1 VRITYSTGESLTRV
15 SRSLLPS
22 PYQNTVTVTMSLQ
35 QQHLKALKE
44 GQIQLALQAIKQD
57 ATISQRR
64 AAAIYSVPQRTLS
77 DRRAGRSSRADS
89 APKSRKLDNNE
100 EEVIVKHILELVGR
114 GFAPRLAAVADMANS
129 LRTERNMGHVGVN
142 WPSTFVKRRPELQMS
157 FNRKYD
163 YKRALCE
170 DPGTIQ
176 AWFRLVANMKA
187 KYGIQDEDTY
197 NFDETGFMMGQI
209 STGAVVTASERRG
222 RPKAVQPGNREWTTV
237 IQGINATGWAIPPFI
252 IFKGRHHLSAWY
264 KEEDLPQDWVIAVSD
279 NGWTTNKLGLQWLKH
294 FDEHTKKRVIGS
306 HRLLVIDGHESHDSL
321 QFQQYCKDNKII
333 TICMPPHSSHL
344 LQPLDVGCFAP
355 LKKAYGR
362 QAEDLM
368 RNRITH
374 ITKLEF
380 LPCFKR
386 AFDAAITPSNIQ
398 GGFRGAGLV
407 PFDPERVIMGLDV
420 QLRTPSPPPVNNEPW
435 QSQTPSNT
443 LELGSQS
450 TLVKARIQRHID
462 SSPTSMVEAFEK
474 VAKGAAIIAHKLAL
488 AQQEIAELR
497 AANEAAMR
505 RKLHKRKRVK
515 AEGTLTI
522 GDGARL
528 TTLNEFGARSDGKK
542 AKKRVRTEGG
552 EPSQRR
558 CGRCN
563 KTGHNARTC
572 KQTEE
577 VVAE

>member
-1 VRITYSTGESLTRV
+1 
-15 SRSLLPS
+15 
-22 PYQNTVTVTMSLQ
+22 MSLQ

-100 EEVIVKHILELVGR
+100 EEVIVKHILELVGQ

-129 LRTERNMGHVGVN
+129 LRTKRNMGHVGVN

-187 KYGIQDEDTY
+187 KYGIQNEDTY

-264 KEEDLPQDWVIAVSD
+264 KEEDLPQDWVIVRSQA
-279 NGWTTNKLGLQWLKH
+279 K
-294 FDEHTKKRVIGS
+294 
-306 HRLLVIDGHESHDSL
+306 DS
-321 QFQQYCKDNKII
+321 
-333 TICMPPHSSHL
+333 
-344 LQPLDVGCFAP
+344 
-355 LKKAYGR
+355 
-362 QAEDLM
+362 
-368 RNRITH
+368 
-374 ITKLEF
+374 
-380 LPCFKR
+380 
-386 AFDAAITPSNIQ
+386 
-398 GGFRGAGLV
+398 
-407 PFDPERVIMGLDV
+407 
-420 QLRTPSPPPVNNEPW
+420 
-435 QSQTPSNT
+435 
-443 LELGSQS
+443 
-450 TLVKARIQRHID
+450 
-462 SSPTSMVEAFEK
+462 
-474 VAKGAAIIAHKLAL
+474 
-488 AQQEIAELR
+488 
-497 AANEAAMR
+497 
-505 RKLHKRKRVK
+505 
-515 AEGTLTI
+515 
-522 GDGARL
+522 
-528 TTLNEFGARSDGKK
+528 
-542 AKKRVRTEGG
+542 
-552 EPSQRR
+552 
-558 CGRCN
+558 
-563 KTGHNARTC
+563 
-572 KQTEE
+572 
-577 VVAE
+577 